1 MECRDARELLA
12 AHVDGE
18 LRGREALEVA
28 RHLETCADCAAAQS
42 ALTAM
47 RRAVQSGATRYRAPE
62 ALAARV
68 QAALPAQPRQQPNAV
83 VRSWQRLA
91 LASAFA
97 SALAIAFAIG
107 VLVTRPIPS
116 DLVADDIVATHVRSL
131 VSGRPVDVASSD
143 RHTVKPWFAG
153 KLDYSPPVH
162 DLSEQGFPL
171 VGGRVDY
178 IDHRP
183 VAALV
188 YRRHQHT
195 INLYVRPAAPGAP
208 NSGPTS
214 ESRQGF
220 QLLRWVRD
228 GMAYFAISDTE
239 PAELAQFRA
248 ALVALD

>member
-42 ALTAM
+42 ALMAM
-47 RRAVQSGATRYRAPE
+47 RRAVRSDATRYRAPE

-68 QAALPAQPRQQPNAV
+68 RAALPAQPRQQPNAV

-91 LASAFA
+91 LVSGFA

-107 VLVTRPIPS
+107 VLVTKPMPS

-162 DLSEQGFPL
+162 DLAEQGFPL
-171 VGGRVDY
+171 AGGRVDY
-178 IDHRP
+178 IEHRP
-183 VAALV
+183 VAAL
-188 YRRHQHT
+188 
-195 INLYVRPAAPGAP
+195 
-208 NSGPTS
+208 
-214 ESRQGF
+214 
-220 QLLRWVRD
+220 
-228 GMAYFAISDTE
+228 
-239 PAELAQFRA
+239 
-248 ALVALD
+248 